1 MSAATHEIQQVIAQ
15 YGSALDAHDLDALAA
30 VHRDDAEWSFAVR
43 DQVVMGPIRGRDAII
58 GFASAP
64 PDGPRV
70 QQRDLLTNTVITGG
84 VDGTSRATALLTLIA
99 VDGTTPVIVATGT
112 ATFTL
117 NVADEVWRIATLR
130 IAFDNPPVPH

>member
-15 YGSALDAHDLDALAA
+15 YGSALDTHDLDALAA

-64 PDGPRV
+64 PDGPPV
-70 QQRDLLTNTVITGG
+70 QQRHLLTNTVITGAA
-84 VDGTSRATALLTLIA
+84 DGTSRATALLTLIA

-117 NVADEVWRIATLR
+117 SVADEVWRIATLR
-130 IAFDNPPVPH
+130 IAFDNPPLPH